1 MIFNERD
8 QLQELELLNVFEM
21 YQLKIIKRDYP
32 SPKIKE
38 KKYHSA
44 ALEVDNK
51 KLLIIYNVAEQDTE
65 SRSLMR
71 SINLFLQGIGSL
83 KFQNMSVLGFLAEP
97 FKDSVKIL
105 LSDEAKSLSP
115 HVLQLPSLKKMCT
128 NAELKKELW
137 KAIKGGLNL

>member
-8 QLQELELLNVFEM
+8 QLEELELLNVFEM
-21 YQLKIIKRDYP
+21 YQSKFDK
-32 SPKIKE
+32 SVESSSKVKE
-38 KKYHSA
+38 KNYYCA
-44 ALEVDNK
+44 ILEVDNK
-51 KLLIIYNVAEQDTE
+51 ILLIVYDVAKQDTE
-65 SRSLMR
+65 TTSLMR
-71 SINLFLQGIGSL
+71 SINLFLKGIGSL
-83 KFQNMSVLGFLAEP
+83 KIQDMSVSGFLSEP

-115 HVLQLPSLKKMCT
+115 DVLQLASLKKMCT

>member
-8 QLQELELLNVFEM
+8 QLEELELLTIFDMNQSSHDKADES
-21 YQLKIIKRDYP
+21 
-32 SPKIKE
+32 SPKVKE
-38 KKYHSA
+38 KKYHCA
-44 ALEVDNK
+44 IMEIDNK
-51 KLLIIYNVAEQDTE
+51 KLLMIYDVSKQDTE
-65 SRSLMR
+65 STSLMS
-71 SINLFLQGIGSL
+71 SINLFLKGIGSFKL
-83 KFQNMSVLGFLAEP
+83 QNMSVSGFLAEP

-115 HVLQLPSLKKMCT
+115 DVLQLPSLKKMCT

>member
-8 QLQELELLNVFEM
+8 QLEELELLNVFEM
-21 YQLKIIKRDYP
+21 YQSKFDTLDDS
-32 SPKIKE
+32 SPKVKE
-38 KKYHSA
+38 KNYHCA
-44 ALEVDNK
+44 ALKVDNK
-51 KLLIIYNVAEQDTE
+51 TLLMIYDIPKQDTE
-65 SRSLMR
+65 STSLMR
-71 SINLFLQGIGSL
+71 SINLFLKGIGSL
-83 KFQNMSVLGFLAEP
+83 KFQNMSVSGFLAEP

-115 HVLQLPSLKKMCT
+115 DVLQLASLKKMCI